1 LVVLGL
7 VVVLGAVAGSMVPA
21 LTAPGTDSTS
31 ARIAEWARDHGM
43 SPLVTW
49 AEQRTYQP
57 PTVGG
62 APEAN
67 SPLEHPF
74 APEAPVPAGA
84 ALPAPIDPLAQ
95 PALPGEG
102 VWQVSATVHGAP
114 AMAQTF
120 LRPDAAHTSYTAA
133 ATWFDPHL
141 VSAQLHPGAAEP
153 GGTGW
158 AVPDSIPPAQRVG
171 LLAAF
176 NSGFKLADAHG
187 GFYEDGRTAQPLVA
201 GAASMVFNT
210 DGTMTVGQWGR
221 DVTMSPRVAAVRQ
234 NLVLLVDHAQVVP
247 GIDAN
252 INQVWGATIGNDKYV
267 WRSGIGVTASGGIV
281 EVVGPGLSAD
291 SLATLL
297 QKAGSTQAMELD
309 INPQWTSFVRYQP
322 TTDPT
327 NPTPINLLPT
337 MQPPADRY
345 TTTSSRDFITLHT
358 R

>member
-1 LVVLGL
+1 MVGCARPKDNTWPVGACRGLRPPRRAPGPVCWGGWWPVTATAPAQQGNTADSGQRAKRAPRGWWRRAPRWLGRGPGRRGRRVRLLVLVL
-7 VVVLGAVAGSMVPA
+7 VVVLGTVAGSMVPA

-67 SPLEHPF
+67 SPLDHLS
-74 APEAPVPAGA
+74 APPAPVPAGA

-95 PALPGEG
+95 PPLPGEG
-102 VWQVSATVHGAP
+102 VWQVSATVRGAP

-120 LRPDAAHTSYTAA
+120 LRPDATHTSYTAA

-176 NSGFKLADAHG
+176 NSGSNSPMPAGVSTKTAATPNPWWR
-187 GFYEDGRTAQPLVA
+187 GRRRWCSSPTAP
-201 GAASMVFNT
+201 
-210 DGTMTVGQWGR
+210 
-221 DVTMSPRVAAVRQ
+221 
-234 NLVLLVDHAQVVP
+234 
-247 GIDAN
+247 
-252 INQVWGATIGNDKYV
+252 
-267 WRSGIGVTASGGIV
+267 
-281 EVVGPGLSAD
+281 
-291 SLATLL
+291 
-297 QKAGSTQAMELD
+297 
-309 INPQWTSFVRYQP
+309 
-322 TTDPT
+322 
-327 NPTPINLLPT
+327 
-337 MQPPADRY
+337 
-345 TTTSSRDFITLHT
+345 
-358 R
+358 